1 MNESK
6 HIIQKVFVEVNTFH
20 TETAQFI
27 KNNIDL
33 FLKNEILPEVE
44 LMLLKY
50 DQPEIVFRLDK
61 IDVQVSASDWKNQ
74 NQLKKALVNQFEKEL
89 REQLKSGSQ
98 GSALTVAENAI
109 QLPQRENREAIF
121 LFFLENG
128 HLPWYAREQQ
138 ITDFIQDKSGGFE
151 INFVSGLK
159 NVLSGKNN
167 AVERLVNQFSGRLV
181 VALLICLNPE
191 LKTRADAI
199 LQLLEKSPRQHAN
212 EFLKLLLKVSA
223 SQKTDE
229 TIQAASKW
237 FAYLDKLSV
246 ASVSSETRNE
256 MVQFFLAAVAENT
269 ISDKSFQS
277 ILNKSLAILSSEEIA
292 FETLAKGSEKEQTMP
307 ERFFEKEKDEIAVL
321 NAGLVILHPFLK
333 SFFSEL
339 KITDSKGKIKQDKTH
354 VAVQLLHFL
363 ATGNE
368 NVFEGN
374 LVFEKFLCG
383 IALKTAIQKE
393 SLLTSKIRKESKI
406 LLEAVVKNWPAL
418 KNTSPDGL
426 RQMFLQ
432 RKGILIQN
440 EHSFKL
446 IVERMTPDVLLEKLS
461 WNLSLIKLPW
471 MQKLLYIDW

>member
-50 DQPEIVFRLDK
+50 DQPEIVFRLEKLD
-61 IDVQVSASDWKNQ
+61 IQVSASDWENQ

-98 GSALTVAENAI
+98 GLALTVAENVI
-109 QLPQRENREAIF
+109 QLPQSENREAIF

-151 INFVSGLK
+151 TNFLSGLK
-159 NVLSGKNN
+159 NVLSAKNE
-167 AVERLVNQFSGRLV
+167 AVERLVNQFSERLV
-181 VALLICLNPE
+181 VTLLVHLNSG
-191 LKTRADAI
+191 LKTRGSSI
-199 LQLLEKSPRQHAN
+199 LQLLKNTRRQHAS
-212 EFLKLLLKVSA
+212 EFLKLLLKVSVLT
-223 SQKTDE
+223 KTDE
-229 TIQAASKW
+229 TVQAASKW
-237 FAYLDKLSV
+237 LAYLNNRSA
-246 ASVSSETRNE
+246 ASVPFETRNE
-256 MVQFFLAAVAENT
+256 MVQIFLASVAENT

-277 ILNKSLAILSSEEIA
+277 VLNKSLAILSSEEIA
-292 FETLAKGSEKEQTMP
+292 AETIEKESEKEPTAP
-307 ERFFEKEKDEIAVL
+307 EHFLGKEQHEIAVQ
-321 NAGLVILHPFLK
+321 NAGLIILHPFLK

-339 KITDSKGKIKQDKTH
+339 KITDSKGKIKQNKTH
-354 VAVQLLHFL
+354 VAVQVLHFL

-383 IALKTAIQKE
+383 IPLKTAIQKE
-393 SLLTSKIRKESKI
+393 SLVTPKIRKESKT

-446 IVERMTPDVLLEKLS
+446 IVERMTPDVLLEKIS

>member
-1 MNESK
+1 
-6 HIIQKVFVEVNTFH
+6 
-20 TETAQFI
+20 
-27 KNNIDL
+27 
-33 FLKNEILPEVE
+33 
-44 LMLLKY
+44 
-50 DQPEIVFRLDK
+50 
-61 IDVQVSASDWKNQ
+61 
-74 NQLKKALVNQFEKEL
+74 
-89 REQLKSGSQ
+89 
-98 GSALTVAENAI
+98 
-109 QLPQRENREAIF
+109 
-121 LFFLENG
+121 
-128 HLPWYAREQQ
+128 
-138 ITDFIQDKSGGFE
+138 
-151 INFVSGLK
+151 
-159 NVLSGKNN
+159 
-167 AVERLVNQFSGRLV
+167 
-181 VALLICLNPE
+181 
-191 LKTRADAI
+191 
-199 LQLLEKSPRQHAN
+199 
-212 EFLKLLLKVSA
+212 
-223 SQKTDE
+223 
-229 TIQAASKW
+229 
-237 FAYLDKLSV
+237 
-246 ASVSSETRNE
+246 
-256 MVQFFLAAVAENT
+256 
-269 ISDKSFQS
+269 
-277 ILNKSLAILSSEEIA
+277 
-292 FETLAKGSEKEQTMP
+292 LAKGSEKEQTMP

-418 KNTSPDGL
+418 KNTSPEGL

>member
-1 MNESK
+1 LNESK

-256 MVQFFLAAVAENT
+256 MVQFF
-269 ISDKSFQS
+269 
-277 ILNKSLAILSSEEIA
+277 
-292 FETLAKGSEKEQTMP
+292 
-307 ERFFEKEKDEIAVL
+307 
-321 NAGLVILHPFLK
+321 
-333 SFFSEL
+333 
-339 KITDSKGKIKQDKTH
+339 
-354 VAVQLLHFL
+354 
-363 ATGNE
+363 
-368 NVFEGN
+368 
-374 LVFEKFLCG
+374 
-383 IALKTAIQKE
+383 
-393 SLLTSKIRKESKI
+393 
-406 LLEAVVKNWPAL
+406 
-418 KNTSPDGL
+418 
-426 RQMFLQ
+426 
-432 RKGILIQN
+432 
-440 EHSFKL
+440 
-446 IVERMTPDVLLEKLS
+446 
-461 WNLSLIKLPW
+461 
-471 MQKLLYIDW
+471 